1 MRTFIQIM
9 AMVLWLTLAFLTL
22 YVLFR
27 TGLDFLVLLSLL
39 IVAVLGIGIFGALG
53 DRSRRGGP
61 L

>member
-22 YVLFR
+22 FVLFT

-39 IVAVLGIGIFGALG
+39 VVAILGLGIFGSLG
-53 DRSRRGGP
+53 DPPRRGGP